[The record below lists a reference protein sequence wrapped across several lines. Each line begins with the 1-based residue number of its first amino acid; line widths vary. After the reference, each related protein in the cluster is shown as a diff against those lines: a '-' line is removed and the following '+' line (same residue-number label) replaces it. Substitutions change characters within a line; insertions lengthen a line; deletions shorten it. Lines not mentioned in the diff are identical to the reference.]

1 MVKSHSF
8 LTFSACDKPKTYFY
22 ISLHIAVTQRPTY
35 IDVLDN
41 LLHLSDLGSP
51 LTLKDYL
58 NSFKRDQ
65 LTDQRQCKL
74 SS

>member
-51 LTLKDYL
+51 LAG
-58 NSFKRDQ
+58 F
-65 LTDQRQCKL
+65 
-74 SS
+74 